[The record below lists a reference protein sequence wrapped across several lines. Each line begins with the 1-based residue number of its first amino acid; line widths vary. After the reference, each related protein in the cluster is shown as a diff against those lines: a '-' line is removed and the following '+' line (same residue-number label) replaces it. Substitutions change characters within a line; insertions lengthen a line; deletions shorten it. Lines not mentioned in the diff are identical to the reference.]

1 MKVFRAAAIAVV
13 ALSTTIN
20 VAAFS
25 ANSYATLSS
34 TSSSSRQFGCVKP
47 IPSHSYKRSN
57 LEMTSWSSSSSK
69 ENKSLFPQSSSTSVA
84 LKVSKLIQKVKRA
97 FTILLASAFLFL
109 SSAKLHTPPTHAS
122 SSTTSSTSVN
132 AVQMVSSTTS
142 GTLDKMVDKYIQ
154 KRMFSNDEYS
164 AFESTYRE
172 AHADSTG
179 SSAYP
184 SALTS
189 TATSVIGKNTANK
202 PSISSIASTTTSSLS
217 KEDSTSMAS
226 TLLKKTIAG
235 ILNTSKLLEAKLG
248 ISSNMAYGVTLF
260 GAIFVTPVVLFLGFM
275 SFSNMQRFKMD
286 QMERNRYGEVLNMYA
301 DKKKEEDIDLDDDDD
316 DDDDY
321 DSDDDE

>member
-1 MKVFRAAAIAVV
+1 MKVFRAAAVAVV

-122 SSTTSSTSVN
+122 SSTTSSSIN

-154 KRMFSNDEYS
+154 KHMFSNDEYN

-202 PSISSIASTTTSSLS
+202 PSLS

-316 DDDDY
+316 DDDDDY